1 MAQKDDLTVCVW
13 QDSQAVMVLSNYHD
27 PTERGSV
34 KRGKQECNQSG
45 GSTASLPFRPP
56 KTHEWCGCAG
66 SDGWY
71 QYQHRSKKWWRRLF
85 FFFLLAIRSY
95 NAYIAARCA
104 GGKTFLAKYK
114 SGYKGWL
121 EDLVKELVTPVTA
134 RRAPPFCLLFCLL
147 ID

>member
-1 MAQKDDLTVCVW
+1 MFGKTPRLSWYCLMTMIPLREGQQRERNKSTTKPKLVCRCAFSG
-13 QDSQAVMVLSNYHD
+13 SQNPMKAVDYQMVGHD
-27 PTERGSV
+27 
-34 KRGKQECNQSG
+34 Q
-45 GSTASLPFRPP
+45 F
-56 KTHEWCGCAG
+56 H
-66 SDGWY
+66 
-71 QYQHRSKKWWRRLF
+71 HRSKKWWRRLF